1 MFCNPSFGHIA
12 KRIDNRFSKRYV
24 HTFVHCSM
32 SHRNREVGEIY
43 VHFIHTV
50 ELDSVLKK
58 KEILLYVTIW
68 MNLEDLMLSE
78 ISQSQRQM
86 LHGSTYMRHPK

>member
-1 MFCNPSFGHIA
+1 MGHIA
-12 KRIDNRFSKRYV
+12 RRIGNRFSKRYL

-32 SHRNREVGEIY
+32 THRDREVGAVY

-50 ELDSVLKK
+50 GLDSVLKK
-58 KEILLYVTIW
+58 KEILFCVTIW

-78 ISQSQRQM
+78 ISQSQRQI